1 VWRQARQTR
10 YCRDSIIAPIRI
22 LEGDAR
28 LREERM
34 GGIQAPLSYLLI
46 ACGVATTVL
55 IVLVIYGN
63 SLSVREE
70 DQIYLNKG
78 DEGMLAADQRTLV
91 GKMDRLEKM
100 IFTLALIAGIL
111 VVASTAAWIW
121 IGLR

>member
-1 VWRQARQTR
+1 
-10 YCRDSIIAPIRI
+10 
-22 LEGDAR
+22 
-28 LREERM
+28 M

-78 DEGMLAADQRTLV
+78 DETMLAADQRTLV
-91 GKMDRLEKM
+91 GKMDRLEKV
-100 IFTLALIAGIL
+100 IFTLAVIAGIL

-121 IGLR
+121 MGLR

>member
-1 VWRQARQTR
+1 
-10 YCRDSIIAPIRI
+10 
-22 LEGDAR
+22 
-28 LREERM
+28 M

-78 DEGMLAADQRTLV
+78 DEAMMAADQRTLV
-91 GKMDRLEKM
+91 GKMDRLEKV
-100 IFTLALIAGIL
+100 IFALAVIAGIL

-121 IGLR
+121 MGLR

>member
-1 VWRQARQTR
+1 
-10 YCRDSIIAPIRI
+10 
-22 LEGDAR
+22 
-28 LREERM
+28 M

-91 GKMDRLEKM
+91 GKMDRLEKV

>member
-1 VWRQARQTR
+1 
-10 YCRDSIIAPIRI
+10 
-22 LEGDAR
+22 
-28 LREERM
+28 M

-78 DEGMLAADQRTLV
+78 DEAMMAADQRTLV
-91 GKMDRLEKM
+91 GKMDRLEKV
-100 IFTLALIAGIL
+100 IFALAVIAGIL

-121 IGLR
+121 IGLK